1 MAQTT
6 GQNTEI
12 KQYQSAVDIIKT
24 AILQSQARAAKAVNQ
39 EQLALYYGIGR
50 YVSANT
56 RKKNWGQGA
65 IETISNQLKQ
75 ELPGLRGFS
84 APSLRKMRIFY
95 EEWSML
101 ERNSFV
107 PTNKLESFPDKMF
120 VATNKF
126 TEINKNSS
134 VVTDEM
140 GQAIVNS
147 AVATAEFE
155 DDREIRQLQLA
166 NLPDFPLR
174 EFLSISFTHHIAIL
188 AKAKAY
194 DERVFYMKY
203 ADAYKPTVEDLEKA
217 IKQDL
222 YHHQDKMPNNFLATI
237 PDYKQAYRAIR
248 MFKDEYLLDYIN
260 VEELGMHD
268 EDLDERVIESNIVH
282 NVKNF
287 IMTFGRGFSFCGS
300 QVHFDKLGHDHWIDL
315 LFFCRDLNRTVVFEL
330 KNGGFKVGYLAQLSA
345 YLRILNDDDRRSH
358 EEAPIGIILCKHA
371 DKEYAGYIMQ
381 DFKQPMGVATYKT
394 ADEMDP
400 ELLKALPPKEELQRV
415 FEESSK
421 KEEKE

>member
-1 MAQTT
+1 MNQ
-6 GQNTEI
+6 EI
-12 KQYQSAVDIIKT
+12 KTYQNAVEIIKT

-39 EQLALYYGIGR
+39 EQLALYFGIGR

-56 RKKNWGQGA
+56 RKKNWGKGA
-65 IETISNQLKQ
+65 IEAISNQLRA

-95 EEWSML
+95 EEWNML

-107 PTNKLESFPDKMF
+107 TTNKLDSLPDKTF
-120 VATNKF
+120 VTTNKF
-126 TEINKNSS
+126 TEIN
-134 VVTDEM
+134 T
-140 GQAIVNS
+140 NS

-155 DDREIRQLQLA
+155 DDREIRQLRLA

-194 DERVFYMKY
+194 EERIFYMKY
-203 ADAYKPTVEDLEKA
+203 ADTYKPTVEDLEKA
-217 IKQDL
+217 IMQDL

-268 EDLDERVIESNIVH
+268 EDVDERVIESNIVH

-300 QVHFDKLGHDHWIDL
+300 QVHYDKLGHDHWIDL

-330 KNGGFKVGYLAQLSA
+330 KNGNFKVAYLAQLSA
-345 YLRILNDDDRRSH
+345 YLRILNDDDRRDH
-358 EEAPIGIILCKHA
+358 EEAPIGIILCKNA
-371 DKEYAGYIMQ
+371 DKDYAGYIMQ

-415 FEESSK
+415 FVESSK
-421 KEEKE
+421 KEDEA